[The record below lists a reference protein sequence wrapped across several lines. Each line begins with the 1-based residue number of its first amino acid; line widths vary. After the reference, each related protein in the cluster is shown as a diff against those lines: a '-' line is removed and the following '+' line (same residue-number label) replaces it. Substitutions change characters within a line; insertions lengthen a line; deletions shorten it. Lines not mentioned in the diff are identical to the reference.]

1 MLIKHQQSR
10 SSGKKNKKRGSI
22 LMNMDNNKN
31 SELDSELNWIQN

>member
-1 MLIKHQQSR
+1 MLIKYQQSR

-22 LMNMDNNKN
+22 LMNMDKN